1 MTSTLLT
8 NADVCG
14 PAARRATH
22 NASGSPGAHLR
33 KAQDSPSRTIGK
45 TSGVSTP
52 WPEWRVMEA
61 FQRSESRGPRHRTLE
76 SNGEGTATRER

>member
-1 MTSTLLT
+1 MASTLLT

-14 PAARRATH
+14 HAARRSAH
-22 NASGSPGAHLR
+22 NASGSQGAHLC
-33 KAQDSPSRTIGK
+33 KAQDSPSRTVGK

-61 FQRSESRGPRHRTLE
+61 FQSYESRGPRNRTLE